1 MYEVY
6 LGGVVDNSWI
16 QKFKEQV
23 SNDIS
28 VFDPQIDGY
37 DDFSDEEL
45 ANQVAKE
52 MAYMENECNIIVFY
66 LNDIY
71 EGVASLLELGD
82 CVGRDKSVIV
92 CLEGQVLGE
101 TKIRRYCEFR
111 GVIVTNTIEDLVTTV
126 EEYLGQIELSAYEE
140 S

>member
-1 MYEVY
+1 MYDVY

-16 QKFKEQV
+16 QKFKEQI

-37 DDFSDEEL
+37 DDFSDGEL

-52 MAYMENECNIIVFY
+52 MSYMENECNIIVFY
-66 LNDIY
+66 LNNCY

-92 CLEGQVLGE
+92 CLEGEVLGE

-140 S
+140 